1 MVGQVSS
8 APNALTYEGNSMG
21 SHLIR
26 TILAAGLI
34 AIPVAAQGQSK
45 DSCQSLL
52 RRGGKV
58 IDTYVMDFGT
68 GDKPTSTLRACPAAR
83 RRNAPRASRSEPS
96 IRLTISVVTVTFRSS
111 PQTGPFARRQNGLVE
126 PLDPPGAVESP
137 PRLFHAGP
145 PKSDER
151 CQNVAIFPPS

>member
-1 MVGQVSS
+1 
-8 APNALTYEGNSMG
+8 MG

-34 AIPVAAQGQSK
+34 ATPVAAQGQSK

-68 GDKPTSTLRACPAAR
+68 GDKLYVHIAR
-83 RRNAPRASRSEPS
+83 MPGG
-96 IRLTISVVTVTFRSS
+96 
-111 PQTGPFARRQNGLVE
+111 QTTKCTTRK
-126 PLDPPGAVESP
+126 PL
-137 PRLFHAGP
+137 
-145 PKSDER
+145 
-151 CQNVAIFPPS
+151 